1 MNPATTPKMKRLL
14 TLLALTAALVLP
26 AAAAPKKPA
35 KPAVEK
41 PAEEKVAPD
50 FTGHYERTG
59 DAKSIF
65 ILIVRHTGASA
76 EMEFSAGRADGTGAA
91 PDGSGKGNLNEKGEL
106 EFTFDDSFG
115 NKGTAI
121 LKKVGAGF
129 QITVKAETVADPRAA
144 KLYGVI
150 ALKRTADREN

>member
-59 DAKSIF
+59 DAKRIF

-91 PDGSGKGNLNEKGEL
+91 PDGSGKGNLNDKGEL

-115 NKGTAI
+115 NKGTAVF
-121 LKKVGAGF
+121 KKAGAAF
-129 QITVKAETVADPRAA
+129 QFIIKPETVADPRAV
-144 KLYGVI
+144 KLYGTMT
-150 ALKRTADREN
+150 LKRTADREN

>member
-1 MNPATTPKMKRLL
+1 MKRLL

-26 AAAAPKKPA
+26 VAAAPKKPA
-35 KPAVEK
+35 KPAAEK

-59 DAKSIF
+59 DAKTVF

-76 EMEFSAGRADGTGAA
+76 EMEFSTSRADGTGAA
-91 PDGSGKGNLNEKGEL
+91 PDGNGKGSLNDKGEL
-106 EFTFDDSFG
+106 EFAFDDSFG
-115 NKGTAI
+115 NKGTAV
-121 LKKVGAGF
+121 LKKTGASF
-129 QITVKAETVADPRAA
+129 QITIKPETVADPRAV

-150 ALKRTADREN
+150 ALKKTPDREN

>member
-1 MNPATTPKMKRLL
+1 MKRLL
-14 TLLALTAALVLP
+14 TLLTLTAALTLP
-26 AAAAPKKPA
+26 LAAAPKKPA
-35 KPAVEK
+35 KPAADK

-59 DAKSIF
+59 DAKSVF
-65 ILIVRHTGASA
+65 ILIIRHTGASA

-115 NKGTAI
+115 NKGTAVF
-121 LKKVGAGF
+121 KKAGAVF
-129 QITVKAETVADPRAA
+129 QLTVKAETVTDPRAV
-144 KLYGVI
+144 KLYGTMT
-150 ALKRTADREN
+150 LKRTADREN

>member
-1 MNPATTPKMKRLL
+1 MQRLI
-14 TLLALTAALVLP
+14 TLLALTAALALP

-41 PAEEKVAPD
+41 PAAEKTVPD
-50 FTGHYERTG
+50 FTGHYEQSA
-59 DAKSIF
+59 DAKTVF
-65 ILIVRHTGASA
+65 ILIIRHTGATA

-91 PDGSGKGNLNEKGEL
+91 PDGNGKGTLNEKNEI

-115 NKGTAI
+115 NKGTAVFR
-121 LKKVGAGF
+121 KAGAAY
-129 QITVKAETVADPRAA
+129 QLIMKADTVADPRAA
-144 KLYGVI
+144 KFYGTL

>member
-1 MNPATTPKMKRLL
+1 MKSLL
-14 TLLALTAALVLP
+14 TLLALTAVLTLP
-26 AAAAPKKPA
+26 VLAAPKKPA
-35 KPAVEK
+35 KPAAEK

-59 DAKSIF
+59 DPKNIF
-65 ILIVRHTGASA
+65 ILIVRHTGGSA
-76 EMEFSAGRADGTGAA
+76 EMEFSAGRADGSGAA
-91 PDGSGKGNLNEKGEL
+91 PDGSGKGKLNETGEL

-115 NKGTAI
+115 NKGTAVF
-121 LKKVGAGF
+121 KKAGADF
-129 QITVKAETVADPRAA
+129 QLTIKAETVADSRVV